1 METLALVLQGS
12 MSSLCFCLLMQSM
25 KFFHYLLKVK
35 VDVSAER
42 LRALSD
48 RRIKPIF
55 LTVMLCP
62 CSVSSPN
69 IQKDLLKYA

>member
-1 METLALVLQGS
+1 METLAPVLLGS

-25 KFFHYLLKVK
+25 KFFHYQLKVK

-62 CSVSSPN
+62 RSVSSVC
-69 IQKDLLKYA
+69 ARS